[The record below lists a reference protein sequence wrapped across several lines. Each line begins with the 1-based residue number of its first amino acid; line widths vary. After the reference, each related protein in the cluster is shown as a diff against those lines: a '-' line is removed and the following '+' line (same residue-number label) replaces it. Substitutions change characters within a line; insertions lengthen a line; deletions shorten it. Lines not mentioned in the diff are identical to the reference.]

1 MNKNMMDQS
10 KSSTKSVAVMVAAT
24 VDGDRLEKIMPGD
37 EGSEDYNYV
46 LDELQNFLQNDDIE
60 YIYTMRKTDGEVQ
73 FIVDGDPDDPAAIGE
88 PYESYDEIEQA
99 FAGQTVVDE
108 EITADAWG
116 RTYSAFAPVKNSKGD
131 IVGIV
136 GVDCSVN
143 GIDTQQAE
151 MKRTVIIIVA
161 LSTILAMILALI
173 ISGIIAKHVKVI
185 HKKVEELANAEGD
198 LTQEIP
204 VKSKDE
210 VGAIATN
217 MNAFLGKLR
226 EILIEIR
233 DGGQKLGEIT
243 TVIDDSMEQA
253 VNEIETMSATME
265 QSTASML
272 DMNGIV
278 QNIKEQASDSADKAG
293 VIIKDT
299 EAQVQHT
306 VEIEENAKN
315 LQSDAAEAKQKMKE
329 QVNEIG
335 SALEEKIKEA
345 EKVEK
350 IGELTNTI
358 VSIANQTNLLSLNA
372 SIEAAR
378 AGEAGRGFAVVA
390 TEIGHL
396 AEESANTASEIGEI
410 NDEIILMVKEL
421 ADSAFKLLN
430 IVNTQV
436 MKDYDMLVHTGESYS
451 NDAASFMEQMTNCMN
466 YMERFKESM
475 DSITERV
482 TDMASN
488 LELETDVIQ
497 ENTQSILEIRKQAG
511 QVAGSVEESD
521 EIIKTLNAIIEKF
534 KL

>member
-1 MNKNMMDQS
+1 
-10 KSSTKSVAVMVAAT
+10 
-24 VDGDRLEKIMPGD
+24 
-37 EGSEDYNYV
+37 
-46 LDELQNFLQNDDIE
+46 
-60 YIYTMRKTDGEVQ
+60 
-73 FIVDGDPDDPAAIGE
+73 
-88 PYESYDEIEQA
+88 
-99 FAGQTVVDE
+99 
-108 EITADAWG
+108 
-116 RTYSAFAPVKNSKGD
+116 
-131 IVGIV
+131 
-136 GVDCSVN
+136 
-143 GIDTQQAE
+143 
-151 MKRTVIIIVA
+151 
-161 LSTILAMILALI
+161 
-173 ISGIIAKHVKVI
+173 
-185 HKKVEELANAEGD
+185 
-198 LTQEIP
+198 
-204 VKSKDE
+204 
-210 VGAIATN
+210 
-217 MNAFLGKLR
+217 
-226 EILIEIR
+226 
-233 DGGQKLGEIT
+233 
-243 TVIDDSMEQA
+243 MEQA

-278 QNIKEQASDSADKAG
+278 QNIQEQASESAEKAG
-293 VIIKDT
+293 AIIEET
-299 EAQVQHT
+299 EEQVRHT

-451 NDAASFMEQMTNCMN
+451 QDAASFMEQMTSCMN

-482 TDMASN
+482 TDMAAN

-521 EIIKTLNAIIEKF
+521 EIIKSLNAIIEKF